1 MPQPENIT
9 HGILKRIQLNYDKY
23 NGGNTMLPA
32 ENNIYKTLKRIQS
45 NNDIYA
51 SIEFAGNLIKTNDCC
66 DIHDIYVTVVNDLLS
81 AQQIIDSSNKISSN
95 PELVNLKFI
104 SDLHVDISNMLA
116 CRFILI
122 NKKSDRK
129 FVDSLLDCAC
139 ADLSD
144 LKNILFN
151 TLNSEHTYLA

>member
-1 MPQPENIT
+1 MSPVENIIY
-9 HGILKRIQLNYDKY
+9 GILKYTKLNTDNMY
-23 NGGNTMLPA
+23 T
-32 ENNIYKTLKRIQS
+32 
-45 NNDIYA
+45 
-51 SIEFAGNLIKTNDCC
+51 SIEFADNLIKTNNCC
-66 DIHDIYVTVVNDLLS
+66 DIHDIYVDVINDILS
-81 AQQIIDSSNKISSN
+81 TQHCQDPITTEYRIKSYVTQFIKIIDSSNKISSN

-129 FVDSLLDCAC
+129 FVDSLLDYAC

-151 TLNSEHTYLA
+151 TLNSEYTYLA

>member
-1 MPQPENIT
+1 
-9 HGILKRIQLNYDKY
+9 
-23 NGGNTMLPA
+23 
-32 ENNIYKTLKRIQS
+32 
-45 NNDIYA
+45 
-51 SIEFAGNLIKTNDCC
+51 
-66 DIHDIYVTVVNDLLS
+66 
-81 AQQIIDSSNKISSN
+81 
-95 PELVNLKFI
+95 
-104 SDLHVDISNMLA
+104 MLA

-129 FVDSLLDCAC
+129 FVDSLLDYAC

>member
-1 MPQPENIT
+1 MTPI
-9 HGILKRIQLNYDKY
+9 
-23 NGGNTMLPA
+23 
-32 ENNIYKTLKRIQS
+32 ENNVYEALKRIQS
-45 NNDIYA
+45 NNDTYA

-66 DIHDIYVTVVNDLLS
+66 DIHDIYVAVVNDLLS
-81 AQQIIDSSNKISSN
+81 AKQYQDPVTTQYRIKSYVTQFIKIIDSSNKISSN

-129 FVDSLLDCAC
+129 FVDSLLDYAC

>member
-1 MPQPENIT
+1 MT
-9 HGILKRIQLNYDKY
+9 
-23 NGGNTMLPA
+23 PA
-32 ENNIYKTLKRIQS
+32 ENTIHGILKRIQS
-45 NNDIYA
+45 NNDINA
-51 SIEFAGNLIKTNDCC
+51 SIEFADNLIKANNYY
-66 DIHDIYVTVVNDLLS
+66 DIHDIYVAVVNDLLS
-81 AQQIIDSSNKISSN
+81 AQQYQDPVTTEYRIKSYVTQFIKIIDSSNKISSN

-151 TLNSEHTYLA
+151 TLNSEYTYLA

>member
-1 MPQPENIT
+1 MI
-9 HGILKRIQLNYDKY
+9 
-23 NGGNTMLPA
+23 
-32 ENNIYKTLKRIQS
+32 
-45 NNDIYA
+45 
-51 SIEFAGNLIKTNDCC
+51 
-66 DIHDIYVTVVNDLLS
+66 LLS
-81 AQQIIDSSNKISSN
+81 AQQYQDPVTTEYRIKSYVAQFIKIIDSSNKISSN

>member
-1 MPQPENIT
+1 MYI
-9 HGILKRIQLNYDKY
+9 
-23 NGGNTMLPA
+23 MSPA
-32 ENNIYKTLKRIQS
+32 ENNIYEALKRIQS
-45 NNDIYA
+45 NNDIHA

-66 DIHDIYVTVVNDLLS
+66 DIHDIYVAVANDLLS
-81 AQQIIDSSNKISSN
+81 AQQYQDPVTTEYRIKSYVAQFIKIIDSSNKISSN

>member
-1 MPQPENIT
+1 MSPI
-9 HGILKRIQLNYDKY
+9 
-23 NGGNTMLPA
+23 
-32 ENNIYKTLKRIQS
+32 ENNVYEVLKRIQS
-45 NNDIYA
+45 NNDMYA
-51 SIEFAGNLIKTNDCC
+51 SIEFAGNLIKANNYY
-66 DIHDIYVTVVNDLLS
+66 DIHDIYVAVVNDLLP
-81 AQQIIDSSNKISSN
+81 AQQYQDPVTTEYRIKSYITQFIKIIDSSNKINSN

-129 FVDSLLDCAC
+129 FVDSLLDYAC

-151 TLNSEHTYLA
+151 TLNSEYTYLA